1 MKKLYLKDGKE
12 VKMGD
17 IITVSSSEKETPYGK
32 ITLIEK
38 MFINERILPDL
49 IKAGIVIEKEEKKA
63 IPMDLDYYINKVAN
77 RLGEKPNT
85 IYKYFNLLDNHYPAI
100 PVSMLLKEIALE
112 LDKQYEGHIKNSN
125 EIWIISLVNGKIMKL
140 SKEGIKSFK
149 NFASFRSKEDALLAY
164 SILEGILKDIF
175 NE

>member
-1 MKKLYLKDGKE
+1 
-12 VKMGD
+12 
-17 IITVSSSEKETPYGK
+17 
-32 ITLIEK
+32 
-38 MFINERILPDL
+38 
-49 IKAGIVIEKEEKKA
+49 
-63 IPMDLDYYINKVAN
+63 
-77 RLGEKPNT
+77 
-85 IYKYFNLLDNHYPAI
+85 
-100 PVSMLLKEIALE
+100 MLLKEIALE